1 MTTEPNSALPRLVL
15 SFVALACGAGA
26 VITAALLAVN
36 VLA

>member
-1 MTTEPNSALPRLVL
+1 MTTEPNSALLRLFL

-26 VITAALLAVN
+26 IIIAAVLVVN